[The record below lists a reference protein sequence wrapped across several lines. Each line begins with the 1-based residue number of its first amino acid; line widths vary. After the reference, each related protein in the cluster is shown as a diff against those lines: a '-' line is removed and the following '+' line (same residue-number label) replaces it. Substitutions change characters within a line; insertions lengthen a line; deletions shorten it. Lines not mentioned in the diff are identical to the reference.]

1 MACEGILTE
10 DILFD
15 CDNPTT
21 PGIEVNIML
30 INQSDIDDTLT
41 TVDPTDKL
49 VITNLALKAAKSAI
63 ILQGIKQ
70 INSAST
76 ELVKKDVS
84 TDKWRHVFTGVALS
98 LNKAT
103 KTALQEMSEG
113 AKLVAVV
120 ETKSKGA
127 ANADAFHVLGRKM
140 GLELNTATWS
150 TAENDGTFQFE
161 LSSTEGYEEPTVP
174 HTLLETD
181 YATTKAAFDNKFAS
195 A

>member
-30 INQSDIDDTLT
+30 INQSDIDSILT
-41 TVDPTDKL
+41 TVDPADKL
-49 VITNLALKAAKSAI
+49 VITNLALKAGKSAI

-103 KTALQEMSEG
+103 KMALQEMSEG

-174 HTLLETD
+174 HTLLEND

>member
-49 VITNLALKAAKSAI
+49 LITNLALKAAKSAI

-84 TDKWRHVFTGVALS
+84 TDKWRHVFAGVALS

-103 KTALQEMSEG
+103 KKALQEMSEG
-113 AKLVAVV
+113 AKLVAVI